1 MHIEILYTADCPNAE
16 PIIDRAQTVA
26 STHPDMA
33 VTTVLVQ
40 EGQPVPTG
48 FAGSPTVL
56 INGTNPFNGTPTEA
70 PACAMRPPT
79 ADQVEAAVHA
89 AL

>member
-1 MHIEILYTADCPNAE
+1 M
-16 PIIDRAQTVA
+16 V
-26 STHPDMA
+26 

-40 EGQPVPTG
+40 EGQPVPDG

-56 INGTNPFNGTPTEA
+56 IDGTNPFVGAPTEA
-70 PACAMRPPT
+70 AACALHPPT
-79 ADQVEAAVHA
+79 PDQVQTAILT